1 MNHKKTF
8 FWVLFMFLAV
18 FFLSTIQDA
27 LPQESTEQLY
37 EAALFKKEAEGDLEG
52 AVQLFLKIITDFPEN
67 RKIAAKAQLQIGIC
81 YEKLGLKQAKK
92 AFQEVIDKYPEQ
104 KDAVA
109 TAKERVINLEE
120 YASDINRK
128 AEQHF
133 KKGNELLNLWEYK
146 AAIKEFKN
154 AIKLKPNTLFAQ
166 NAQYCIG
173 QSYFKAGLY
182 EDALAIFKKIIVE
195 FPESMITPV
204 TELMVSQVQHAMK
217 NNKTDIPGITTQYLD
232 ENTIIDPE
240 TGITYRKVKTF
251 AGKNDWITYTSGG
264 FNMSPDGRFLV
275 LENKVVPI
283 DGSDPFNL
291 VDMKALRSVYAPGMK
306 RAAFYADS
314 AIWTVPVSP
323 ETGHANGQPE
333 KLLDG
338 SYIYQHIVSWSPDG
352 EKITFARSDKTITGD
367 IWVISISDGK
377 LMPVTNSQGFEGCP
391 AWSPDGKTIAYRKNG
406 EIWFAPTNGDET
418 KLILKNGGFL
428 QWSPDCK
435 WFFHSNWENKHLYS
449 LDSNKNLSFTAPK
462 QVGDFIGFSPNG
474 EKMLLY
480 RSSYNNK
487 WGVKVVSISGGPS
500 FTPALSSEVYG
511 SQWSVDSKLILA
523 QSEDEKGDILYKK
536 LPLTGENPARV
547 KIDVNINGTPFPF
560 GASPNLTQLA
570 FSVKREDSK
579 KDLYIIPFSM
589 PEAMTTGPA
598 RLIFDGWSG
607 GAYNVNFSWSPEGTK
622 VALIQDGDIWIIP
635 LEGGNPLQITN
646 TPEGERWVSW
656 SPDGK
661 MISYIIPSKQIG
673 ILYTLP
679 ASGGIPKVVFNVNN
693 ASTWSPDS
701 KSKTII
707 SNNKLLFVSL
717 DGDII
722 KSIDIPKELRTEN
735 SSDLQYSHDGKHLAF
750 IGNNEDET
758 YIITYSLVDDKFT
771 RLAFEVL
778 DDYKYGLSWS
788 PNGKWLSYLTAEAE
802 KVRPEGVLWEADFDE
817 ILEKIQK

>member
-1 MNHKKTF
+1 MKNTQKLISILLLS
-8 FWVLFMFLAV
+8 VVGMFL
-18 FFLSTIQDA
+18 FTNTSLSQQKAD
-27 LPQESTEQLY
+27 
-37 EAALFKKEAEGDLEG
+37 
-52 AVQLFLKIITDFPEN
+52 QLFEKALYMEEATGELQQAIDLYQQILKNNPEN
-67 RKIAAKAQLQIGIC
+67 RKVGARALLHMGIC
-81 YEKLGLKQAKK
+81 YEKLGLKQAHKTY
-92 AFQEVIDKYPEQ
+92 QDVIYKYAEQ
-104 KDAVA
+104 KDEVA
-109 TAKERVINLEE
+109 IAKERVNYLNA
-120 YASDINRK
+120 YAADINKK
-128 AEQHF
+128 AEQYL
-133 KKGNELLNLWEYK
+133 KNGNELFSRWEYES
-146 AAIKEFKN
+146 AVEEYEN
-154 AIKLKPNTLFAQ
+154 AIKLDPNTLLAQ
-166 NAQYCIG
+166 NARYCIG
-173 QSYFKAGLY
+173 QSWFRAGKY
-182 EDALAIFKKIIVE
+182 DAALATFEKLIEDNPKSNIA
-195 FPESMITPV
+195 PV
-204 TELMVSQVQHAMK
+204 TELMVTQVQHAME
-217 NNKTDIPGITTQYLD
+217 NNKPQVVQKINSD
-232 ENTIIDPE
+232 ENTIIDLE

-251 AGKNDWITYTSGG
+251 TGKNDLIKQTGG
-264 FNMSPDGRFLV
+264 FNLSPDGWFVV
-275 LENKVVPI
+275 LENKVVPL

-291 VDMKALRSVYAPGMK
+291 VDMKALRAVYAPGMK

-352 EKITFARSDKTITGD
+352 EKIAFVRSDKTITGD

-377 LMPVTNSQGFEGCP
+377 LMPVTNSLGFEGCP

-418 KLILKNGGFL
+418 KMILKNGGFP
-428 QWSPDCK
+428 QWSLDCK
-435 WFFHSNWENKHLYS
+435 WLFHSNWENKHLYS
-449 LDSNKNLSFTAPK
+449 LDSNKNLRFTAPK

-474 EKMLLY
+474 KKMLLY
-480 RSSYNNK
+480 RSSYNNI

-500 FTPALSSEVYG
+500 FTPALSSAVYG

-523 QSEDEKGDILYKK
+523 QSEDKKGDILFKT

-560 GASPNLTQLA
+560 IASPDLTQLA

-579 KDLYIIPFSM
+579 KDLYIVPFSM
-589 PEAMTTGPA
+589 QEARTTGPA

-679 ASGGIPKVVFNVNN
+679 ASGGIPKIVFNVNN

-722 KSIDIPKELRTEN
+722 KSIDIPKELRTER

-750 IGNNEDET
+750 ICNNEDET

-778 DDYKYGLSWS
+778 DDYKYELNWS
-788 PNGKWLSYLTAEAE
+788 PDGKWLSYLTYEEE
-802 KVRPEGVLWEADFDE
+802 KARPEGILWEADFE
-817 ILEKIQK
+817 EVLKNLQK